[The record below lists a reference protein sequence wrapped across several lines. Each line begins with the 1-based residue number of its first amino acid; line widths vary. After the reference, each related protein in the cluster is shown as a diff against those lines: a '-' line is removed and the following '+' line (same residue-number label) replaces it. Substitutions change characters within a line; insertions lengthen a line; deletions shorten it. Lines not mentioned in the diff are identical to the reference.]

1 MLSKSEVIDILQ
13 LISSENLGPATFYKL
28 VKEFG
33 SAKVA
38 INNAHKLKKIRLLGR
53 ERAEELYKRLHNF
66 GAQIIT
72 VYDEEYPNTLHAMN
86 DMAPILF
93 ALGNIEL
100 LKAEKAI
107 SIVGARNAS
116 INGRKT
122 ASRIAFDLTNS
133 GIVVVSGMA
142 RGIDSAAHKGAMYAC
157 NQQGPTIAVLGTGID
172 IVYPDEN
179 QELYNQI
186 AKQGCV
192 VSEFPMGT
200 LPQMGNFPRRNK
212 IVAALSQ
219 GTLVVEASKKSGS
232 LITAK
237 LAAEYKRHIFA
248 VPGAPSDARSEG
260 PNLLIKNGAKLT
272 SSANDIIEVLHS
284 NQSPQIKN
292 FAIPKQPELLLEANI
307 TETPKDENCKRK
319 IIDYLNFDG
328 VYVDEIIR
336 ASKMSEAEVALELL
350 ELEMDGKI
358 ERQSGNKVALI
369 KCK

>member
-66 GAQIIT
+66 GAKIIT

-133 GIVVVSGMA
+133 GIVVVSGM
-142 RGIDSAAHKGAMYAC
+142 
-157 NQQGPTIAVLGTGID
+157 
-172 IVYPDEN
+172 
-179 QELYNQI
+179 
-186 AKQGCV
+186 
-192 VSEFPMGT
+192 
-200 LPQMGNFPRRNK
+200 
-212 IVAALSQ
+212 
-219 GTLVVEASKKSGS
+219 
-232 LITAK
+232 
-237 LAAEYKRHIFA
+237 
-248 VPGAPSDARSEG
+248 
-260 PNLLIKNGAKLT
+260 
-272 SSANDIIEVLHS
+272 
-284 NQSPQIKN
+284 
-292 FAIPKQPELLLEANI
+292 
-307 TETPKDENCKRK
+307 
-319 IIDYLNFDG
+319 
-328 VYVDEIIR
+328 
-336 ASKMSEAEVALELL
+336 
-350 ELEMDGKI
+350 
-358 ERQSGNKVALI
+358 
-369 KCK
+369 

>member
-13 LISSENLGPATFYKL
+13 LINSENLGPATFYKL

-33 SAKVA
+33 SARLA
-38 INNAHKLKKIRLLGR
+38 IDNAHKFKKIRLWDKN
-53 ERAEELYKRLHNF
+53 RAKELYQKLHDF
-66 GAQIIT
+66 GAKIIT
-72 VYDEEYPNTLHAMN
+72 VYDEEYPKTLHDMN
-86 DMAPILF
+86 DMAPVLF

-100 LKAEKAI
+100 LKAESAI

-122 ASRIAFDLTNS
+122 ASRIAFDLSNN
-133 GIVVVSGMA
+133 GVVIVSGMA

-157 NQQGPTIAVLGTGID
+157 NQQGPTVAVLGTGID
-172 IVYPDEN
+172 IAYPDEN
-179 QELYNQI
+179 KELYKQI
-186 AKQGCV
+186 AKQGCL

-237 LAAEYKRHIFA
+237 LAADYGRHIFA
-248 VPGAPSDARSEG
+248 VPGAPADARSEG
-260 PNLLIKNGAKLT
+260 PNLLIKNGANLT
-272 SSANDIIEVLHS
+272 ISADDIIEVLHS
-284 NQSPQIKN
+284 QQISQIKN
-292 FAIPKQPELLLEANI
+292 FMIPKQTELLLEANI

-336 ASKMSEAEVALELL
+336 ASEMSEAEVALELL

-369 KCK
+369 KHK

>member
-13 LISSENLGPATFYKL
+13 LISSENLGPATFYKS

-33 SAKVA
+33 SVKGA
-38 INNAHKLKKIRLLGR
+38 IENAHKLKKVRLWDR
-53 ERAEELYKRLHNF
+53 NSAEELYKKSHNF
-66 GAQIIT
+66 GARIIT
-72 VYDEEYPNTLHAMN
+72 VYDKEYPASLC
-86 DMAPILF
+86 DMSDAAPVLF
-93 ALGNIEL
+93 ALGNVEL

-122 ASRIAFDLTNS
+122 ASKIAFDLTNR
-133 GIVVVSGMA
+133 GVLVVSGMA

-157 NQQGPTIAVLGTGID
+157 TQQGPTIAVLGTGID
-172 IVYPDEN
+172 IAYPDEN
-179 QELYNQI
+179 KELYKQI

-192 VSEFPMGT
+192 VSEFPLGT

-237 LAAEYKRHIFA
+237 LAAEYGRHIFA

-272 SSANDIIEVLHS
+272 SSADDIVEVLHS
-284 NQSPQIKN
+284 NQTPKIKN
-292 FAIPKQPELLLEANI
+292 FITPKQAELLLEANI
-307 TETPKDENCKRK
+307 IETPKEENCQRK